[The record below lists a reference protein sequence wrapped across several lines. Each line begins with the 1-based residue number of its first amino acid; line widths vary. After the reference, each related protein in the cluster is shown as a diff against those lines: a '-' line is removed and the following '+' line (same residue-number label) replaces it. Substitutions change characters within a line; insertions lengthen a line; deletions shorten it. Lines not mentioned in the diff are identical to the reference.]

1 MNLTSGKVSKAL
13 KILVYGPEGIG
24 KSTFASQFPNPI
36 FIDTEGSTDHMDVTR
51 AKPASWTELLMMV
64 DEVTNTQICST
75 LVIDTADWAERFCME
90 HICASYQIK
99 SIEGLGYGKG
109 YTILAEEFGKLLDKL
124 SRLVER
130 GTNVVLTAHSIIRTI
145 TLPDEMGTYD
155 RWELK
160 LQKKTS
166 PLLKEWSDLMLFAN
180 YKTFIVKD
188 DNGKGKAQGGKR
200 VMYTTHNTTYDAKN
214 RFGLP
219 DELPFEYA
227 AIASIIPSGITPAP
241 DPVSTPAPAQ
251 EAAPAPDPAPKK
263 EKKKK
268 SEPPVMQKTV
278 EEVKADPALID
289 ALAKLQKLMEADGA
303 TEEDVRKAVAHFQ
316 YFPEDTAII
325 DYGAEF
331 ISGMLVAYWPEVK
344 KTIDQIK
351 DMPF

>member
-1 MNLTSGKVSKAL
+1 
-13 KILVYGPEGIG
+13 
-24 KSTFASQFPNPI
+24 
-36 FIDTEGSTDHMDVTR
+36 
-51 AKPASWTELLMMV
+51 
-64 DEVTNTQICST
+64 
-75 LVIDTADWAERFCME
+75 
-90 HICASYQIK
+90 
-99 SIEGLGYGKG
+99 
-109 YTILAEEFGKLLDKL
+109 
-124 SRLVER
+124 
-130 GTNVVLTAHSIIRTI
+130 
-145 TLPDEMGTYD
+145 
-155 RWELK
+155 
-160 LQKKTS
+160 
-166 PLLKEWSDLMLFAN
+166 
-180 YKTFIVKD
+180 
-188 DNGKGKAQGGKR
+188 
-200 VMYTTHNTTYDAKN
+200 MYTTHNTTYDAKN

-227 AIASIIPSGITPAP
+227 AIASIIPSGITLPP
-241 DPVSTPAPAQ
+241 IQVPAQ

-278 EEVKADPALID
+278 EEVKSDPALID